1 MKMRISRIALAVFAA
16 VGAAAS
22 QMAQA
27 QQVSCTTTGCTT
39 AGIGVVF
46 NITIPGV
53 LRFQVGDTSGA
64 TAPVV
69 NWTTTVTTANIGD
82 SIAQNPNSI
91 TNPGTGA
98 SGNQVVYSLVS
109 NWGGTNV
116 TVAAAA
122 TTANGPTCTTP
133 ATCGTTFI
141 PWTEITRGNTGSLSN
156 PAPGNSTT
164 AAYGGSTINL
174 SGFWTYQYA
183 NTTVP
188 LAGSYAGTVTY
199 TAADD

>member
-1 MKMRISRIALAVFAA
+1 MKAKIRIVAGLLLVAISAA
-16 VGAAAS
+16 GS
-22 QMAQA
+22 QMAA
-27 QQVSCTTTGCTT
+27 AAQVSCNTTSCTT
-39 AGIGVVF
+39 PGIGVVF

-53 LRFQVGDTSGA
+53 LRFQVGDTSA
-64 TAPVV
+64 TAPTV
-69 NWTTTVTTANIGD
+69 NWTTAVTTANVGNSTALNPD
-82 SIAQNPNSI
+82 SI
-91 TNPGTGA
+91 TLPGAGA
-98 SGNQVVYSLVS
+98 SGNQVVYQLIS

-133 ATCGTTFI
+133 VSCGATFI
-141 PWTEITRGNTGSLSN
+141 PWSEIVLGNTGSLSN
-156 PAPGNSTT
+156 PAIGGSTT
-164 AAYGGSTINL
+164 APYGGSVINV

-188 LAGSYAGTVTY
+188 LQGNYSGTVTY

>member
-1 MKMRISRIALAVFAA
+1 MRMKKVILAVLAA
-16 VGAAAS
+16 MGAAAG
-22 QMAQA
+22 QVAQA

-156 PAPGNSTT
+156 PAPGGSTT
-164 AAYGGSTINL
+164 AAYSGSTINL

>member
-1 MKMRISRIALAVFAA
+1 
-16 VGAAAS
+16 
-22 QMAQA
+22 MAQA

-46 NITIPGV
+46 NINIPGV
-53 LRFQVGDTSGA
+53 LRFQVGDTSAG

-69 NWTTTVTTANIGD
+69 NWTTTVTAANVGD
-82 SIAQNPNSI
+82 SIAQNPNSV
-91 TNPGTGA
+91 TNPGAGA
-98 SGNQVVYSLVS
+98 SGNQVVYRLVS

-133 ATCGTTFI
+133 ATCGATFI
-141 PWTEITRGNTGSLSN
+141 PWSEILLGNTGSLSN
-156 PAPGNSTT
+156 PAIGGSTT
-164 AAYGGSTINL
+164 ASYSGSTINL
-174 SGFWTYQYA
+174 TGFWTYQYA
-183 NTTVP
+183 NTTIP
-188 LAGSYAGTVTY
+188 LQGSYQGTVTY

>member
-1 MKMRISRIALAVFAA
+1 MRINKIALVVLASL
-16 VGAAAS
+16 GAAAS

-27 QQVSCTTTGCTT
+27 QSVSCTTASCTT

-53 LRFQVGDTSGA
+53 LRFQVGDTSAG

-69 NWTTTVTTANIGD
+69 NWTTTVTSANIGD
-82 SIAQNPNSI
+82 SIAQDPNSI

-98 SGNQVVYSLVS
+98 TGNQVVYSLVS

-122 TTANGPTCTTP
+122 TTPNGPTCTVG
-133 ATCGTTFI
+133 ACAGTFI
-141 PWTEITRGNTGSLSN
+141 PWAQILLGNTGSLSN
-156 PAPGNSTT
+156 PAPGGSTT
-164 AAYGGSTINL
+164 AAYSGSTINMT
-174 SGFWTYQYA
+174 GFWTYQYA

-188 LAGSYAGTVTY
+188 LAGDYAGTVTY